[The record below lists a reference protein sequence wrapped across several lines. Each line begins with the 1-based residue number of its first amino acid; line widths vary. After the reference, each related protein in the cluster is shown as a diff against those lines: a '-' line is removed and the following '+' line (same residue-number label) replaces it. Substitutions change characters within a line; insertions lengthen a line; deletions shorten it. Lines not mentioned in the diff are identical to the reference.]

1 MQDKELAIEEEER
14 ARRGTLKVAVVSKR
28 ETMEGG
34 RKMTFKPQCGGSA
47 IIPTKSP

>member
-28 ETMEGG
+28 NHGG
-34 RKMTFKPQCGGSA
+34 REKNDF
-47 IIPTKSP
+47 